1 MPKMAGIIFGVGHLI
16 GSIMTNKTTRKIRME
31 SYVTV
36 DERDHIKALAGQLNI
51 SMSEVIR
58 RLAIGA
64 QLPDAGRYQAVRDMV
79 RVNADLARL
88 GNLLKL
94 GIDEESLDPSTAMD
108 LLGNIRTRQAQIAA
122 ILEDM

>member
-58 RLAIGA
+58 RLVIGA

-94 GIDEESLDPSTAMD
+94 GIDEESLDPSAAMD

>member
-1 MPKMAGIIFGVGHLI
+1 MAGIIFGVGHLI

>member
-1 MPKMAGIIFGVGHLI
+1 MAGIIFGVGHLI

-36 DERDHIKALAGQLNI
+36 DERDHIKALAGQLKI

-58 RLAIGA
+58 RLVIGA

-94 GIDEESLDPSTAMD
+94 GIDEESLDPSAAMD